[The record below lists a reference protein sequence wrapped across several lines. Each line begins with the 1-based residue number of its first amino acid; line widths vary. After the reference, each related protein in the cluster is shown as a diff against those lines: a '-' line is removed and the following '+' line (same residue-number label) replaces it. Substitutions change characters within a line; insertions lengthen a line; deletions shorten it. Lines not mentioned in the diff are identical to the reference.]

1 MTMVGT
7 WFGEFELLIS
17 ENQTKMRF
25 DFWNW
30 FKNWKH
36 SFWWMEWGASRLGTR
51 FLVTFKCGTGTRTRI
66 KLLEKRD

>member
-7 WFGEFELLIS
+7 WFGGFQLLIS

-36 SFWWMEWGASRLGTR
+36 SFWWGLGLFGKPGA
-51 FLVTFKCGTGTRTRI
+51 RTEI
-66 KLLEKRD
+66 KFIF

>member
-7 WFGEFELLIS
+7 WFGGFELLIS

-30 FKNWKH
+30 LQL
-36 SFWWMEWGASRLGTR
+36 SVE
-51 FLVTFKCGTGTRTRI
+51 
-66 KLLEKRD
+66 LEPESEFTYLENLELELKSNFFF

>member
-7 WFGEFELLIS
+7 WFGGFELLIS

-30 FKNWKH
+30 FK
-36 SFWWMEWGASRLGTR
+36 E
-51 FLVTFKCGTGTRTRI
+51 
-66 KLLEKRD
+66 LEA